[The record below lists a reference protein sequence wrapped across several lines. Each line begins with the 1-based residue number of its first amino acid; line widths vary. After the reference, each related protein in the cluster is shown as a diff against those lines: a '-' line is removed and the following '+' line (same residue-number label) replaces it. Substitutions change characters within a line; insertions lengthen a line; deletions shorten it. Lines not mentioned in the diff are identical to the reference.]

1 MAGFGMKT
9 IFVNGTFDILHRGHL
24 EMLEYAAS
32 IGDHL
37 LIALD
42 TDRRVKELKGDNRP
56 VNNQADRVYMMYRI
70 KGVTSVMLFDTDE
83 ELERLIKITRPDVMV
98 KGSDWRGKSII
109 GEQHC
114 KEIKFYERV
123 GDYSTTNI
131 IQHIAD
137 R

>member
-1 MAGFGMKT
+1 MARLGMKT

-32 IGDHL
+32 MGEHL

-42 TDRRVKELKGDNRP
+42 TDRRVKELKGSSRP

-70 KGVTSVMLFDTDE
+70 KGVKSVMLFDTDE
-83 ELERLIKITRPDVMV
+83 ELERLIKITQPDVMV
-98 KGSDWRGKSII
+98 KGSDWRGKPII
-109 GEQHC
+109 GEQYC

-131 IQHIAD
+131 IQHITD

>member
-1 MAGFGMKT
+1 
-9 IFVNGTFDILHRGHL
+9 
-24 EMLEYAAS
+24 MLEYAAS
-32 IGDHL
+32 IGEHL

-42 TDRRVKELKGDNRP
+42 TDRRVKELKGDSRP

-70 KGVTSVMLFDTDE
+70 KGVKSVMLFDTDE
-83 ELERLIKITRPDVMV
+83 ELERLIKITQPDVMV
-98 KGSDWRGKSII
+98 KGSDWRGKPII
-109 GEQHC
+109 GEQYC

>member
-1 MAGFGMKT
+1 MKT

-32 IGDHL
+32 IGEHL

-42 TDRRVKELKGDNRP
+42 TDRRVKELKGNSRP

-70 KGVTSVMLFDTDE
+70 KGVKSVMLFDTDE
-83 ELERLIKITRPDVMV
+83 ELARLIKITHPDVMV
-98 KGSDWRGKSII
+98 KGSDWRGKPII
-109 GEQHC
+109 GEQYC

>member
-1 MAGFGMKT
+1 MTAV
-9 IFVNGTFDILHRGHL
+9 FVNGTFDILHRGHL

-42 TDRRVKELKGDNRP
+42 TDRRVKELKGDSRP

-83 ELERLIKITRPDVMV
+83 ELTRLIKITQPDVMV
-98 KGSDWRGKSII
+98 KGSDWRGKPII

-123 GDYSTTNI
+123 SDYSTTKT
-131 IQHIAD
+131 IQDIAN
-137 R
+137 RR

>member
-1 MAGFGMKT
+1 MKT

-32 IGDHL
+32 MGEHL

-42 TDRRVKELKGDNRP
+42 TDRRVKELKGSSRP

-70 KGVTSVMLFDTDE
+70 KGVKSVMLFDTDE
-83 ELERLIKITRPDVMV
+83 ELERLIKITQPDVMV
-98 KGSDWRGKSII
+98 KGSDWRGKPII
-109 GEQHC
+109 GEQYC

-131 IQHIAD
+131 IQHITD

>member
-1 MAGFGMKT
+1 MARFGMKT

-32 IGDHL
+32 IGEHL

-42 TDRRVKELKGDNRP
+42 TDRRVKELKGDSRP

-70 KGVTSVMLFDTDE
+70 KGVKSVMLFDTDE
-83 ELERLIKITRPDVMV
+83 ELERLIKITQPDVMV
-98 KGSDWRGKSII
+98 KGSDWRGKPII
-109 GEQHC
+109 GEQYC

>member
-1 MAGFGMKT
+1 MKT

-32 IGDHL
+32 IGEHL

-42 TDRRVKELKGDNRP
+42 TDRRVKELKGDSRP
-56 VNNQADRVYMMYRI
+56 INNQADRVYMMYRI
-70 KGVTSVMLFDTDE
+70 KGVKSVMLFDTDE
-83 ELERLIKITRPDVMV
+83 ELARLIKITHPDVMV
-98 KGSDWRGKSII
+98 KGSDWRGKPII
-109 GEQHC
+109 GEQYC

>member
-1 MAGFGMKT
+1 MKT

-32 IGDHL
+32 MGEHL

-42 TDRRVKELKGDNRP
+42 TDRRVKELKGDSRP

-70 KGVTSVMLFDTDE
+70 KGVKSVMLFDTDE
-83 ELERLIKITRPDVMV
+83 ELERLIKITQPDVMV
-98 KGSDWRGKSII
+98 KGSDWRGKPII
-109 GEQHC
+109 GEQYC

-131 IQHIAD
+131 IQHITD